1 MFGAD
6 IDWGLFGLWY
16 VVFLFSLTVHEGS
29 HALAAYWGGD
39 DTAYEGGQVT
49 LNPLPHM
56 QREPMGTLMVPVL
69 SYLLMGWVMGW
80 ASTPYDPDWA
90 RRHPR
95 RAGLMS
101 LAGPASN
108 FALAAGALLV
118 LKLLLARGVF
128 LPPVSVAFHR
138 LVAMPDGAPAVLTP
152 LAYAL
157 SLTLVLNV
165 LLGCFNLLPMPP
177 LDGGGVLE
185 GFLPERAAD
194 RYRALAH
201 APGTRMLGMLAM
213 WVLFSKIVQPLFLV
227 ILYVVHPG
235 VTYS

>member
-1 MFGAD
+1 MFGGD
-6 IDWGLFGLWY
+6 IDWGMFGLWY

-39 DTAYEGGQVT
+39 TTAYEGGQVT

-56 QREPMGTLMVPVL
+56 QREPMGTLLVPVL
-69 SYLLMGWVMGW
+69 SYVFMGWVMGW
-80 ASTPYDPDWA
+80 ASTPYDPEWA

-108 FALAAGALLV
+108 FALALGALLV
-118 LKLLLARGVF
+118 IKLLLATGVF
-128 LPPVSVAFHR
+128 LPPASVAFHR
-138 LVAMPDGAPAVLTP
+138 LVAVPEGAAALLTP
-152 LAYAL
+152 LAYTL

-165 LLGCFNLLPMPP
+165 ILGCFNLLPLPP

-185 GFLPERAAD
+185 GFLPQRAAD
-194 RYRALAH
+194 RYRELAH
-201 APGTRMLGMLAM
+201 APGTRMVGLLAV
-213 WVLFSKIVQPLFLV
+213 WVLFGKVIGPLFLA

>member
-29 HALAAYWGGD
+29 HALAAHWGGD

-69 SYLLMGWVMGW
+69 SYVFMGWVMGW
-80 ASTPYDPDWA
+80 ASTPYDPHWA

-118 LKLLLARGVF
+118 VKLLLASGVF
-128 LPPVSVAFHR
+128 LPPVSAAFHP
-138 LVAMPDGAPAVLTP
+138 LVAVPDGAPAALTP

-165 LLGCFNLLPMPP
+165 LLGCFNLLPVPP

-213 WVLFSKIVQPLFLV
+213 WVLFGKVVRPLFRA